1 MTGVLNAMV
10 ASSAR
15 MIVVGVAAPGGG
27 LFGYNGAAG
36 SVTPSTVKGIT
47 IDNMVSIGGGGLD
60 FRLGFSSVVAQDF
73 FRYLVIQDSSG
84 NYQIRTS
91 ASATFSNPSGTRSS
105 WDWSGSGIWTT
116 SHASRTVEFR
126 F

>member
-1 MTGVLNAMV
+1 MTGVLNAV
-10 ASSAR
+10 IATSGR
-15 MIVVGVAAPGGG
+15 MIVVGVGAPGGG
-27 LFGYNGAAG
+27 VFGFGAAG
-36 SVTPSTVKGIT
+36 SVTPSTVNGIT
-47 IDNMVSIGGGGLD
+47 IDNMISLGSSSLD
-60 FRLGFSSVVAQDF
+60 FRLGLSSVVSQSF

-91 ASATFSNPSGTRSS
+91 AAATFTNPSGTRSQ
-105 WDWSGSGIWTT
+105 WDWSGSGLWTT